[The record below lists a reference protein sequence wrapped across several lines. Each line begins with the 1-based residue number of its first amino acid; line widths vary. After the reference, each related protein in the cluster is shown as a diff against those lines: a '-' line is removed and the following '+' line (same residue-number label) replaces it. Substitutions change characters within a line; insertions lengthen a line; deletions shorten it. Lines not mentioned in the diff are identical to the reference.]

1 MSSDGAVEFLRGLGR
16 RGHES
21 RWAKVSGRARLELRD
36 GERTD
41 RWLIA
46 IDHGDVTVSHAG
58 GPADCTIRAE
68 RDLFDRLCRG
78 EANAMAA
85 MLRGELVCTG
95 DVELL
100 YTIQRVFPGPP
111 DADRRGGEDGSR

>member
-1 MSSDGAVEFLRGLGR
+1 MSSDRAVEFLRGLGR

-41 RWLIA
+41 RWMIA
-46 IDHGDVTVSHAG
+46 IDHGAVTVAHAG
-58 GPADCTIRAE
+58 GQADCTIRAE
-68 RDLFDRLCRG
+68 RELFDRLCRG
-78 EANAMAA
+78 EANALSA

-100 YTIQRVFPGPP
+100 YAIQRVFPGPP
-111 DADRRGGEDGSR
+111 GAGRRDEENGSR